1 MNYTR
6 EQLLEAFTK
15 VENKSNWKLPIDA
28 VIQEEDMVVTS
39 EAIIYFAGC
48 KPTFELINGGRIRC
62 KAVGYYEAV
71 GA

>member
-1 MNYTR
+1 MSYTR
-6 EQLLEAFTK
+6 EQLHEAFTK

-28 VIQEEDMVVTS
+28 VIQEDEIDITT

-48 KPTFELINGGRIRC
+48 KPTFELINGGRFRC
-62 KAVGYYEAV
+62 QAVGYYEAV